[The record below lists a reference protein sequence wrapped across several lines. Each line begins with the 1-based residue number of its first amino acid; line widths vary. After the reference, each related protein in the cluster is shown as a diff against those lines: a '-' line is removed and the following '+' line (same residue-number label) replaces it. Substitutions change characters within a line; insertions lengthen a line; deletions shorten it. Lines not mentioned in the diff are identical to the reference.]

1 MNRSTS
7 RQKQAEKNGE
17 RQAKQGDDVH
27 FASSVSV
34 TDVCDLVVTHLEK
47 RQREDAELLEI
58 ISKIRKDNSDEILT
72 VTQAVF
78 VARAAGNPVSRVT
91 IRKWAGNYGIGSRD
105 AHSGDWLISKT
116 LLAARLLTAR
126 RRVSARKETAPYRE
140 TSEER

>member
-78 VARAAGNPVSRVT
+78 VARAAGNPVPELLSASGRAITVSAAAT
-91 IRKWAGNYGIGSRD
+91 LTPGIG
-105 AHSGDWLISKT
+105 
-116 LLAARLLTAR
+116 
-126 RRVSARKETAPYRE
+126 
-140 TSEER
+140 